1 MKFATG
7 FLYYCGILFERRT
20 GMKKLIAA
28 AVLSLSAVISGSAAA
43 EWSVEEAVIEALS
56 DSFEF
61 LRSEHKNPLVLFAG
75 HNIGKVQAKADE
87 AGRKIETEKSRQEA
101 LDAEAKA
108 KREAKAAEAK
118 AKLDA
123 QKEKIQKKLDAKNA
137 EAAQKQAAEEAKRAE
152 QRKSIENAKNSL
164 DDLKKSLGGE

>member
-28 AVLSLSAVISGSAAA
+28 AVLSLSAVILGSAAA
-43 EWSVEEAVIEALS
+43 EWSVEEAA
-56 DSFEF
+56 
-61 LRSEHKNPLVLFAG
+61 
-75 HNIGKVQAKADE
+75 GKVQAKADE

-101 LDAEAKA
+101 LD
-108 KREAKAAEAK
+108 AEAK

>member
-43 EWSVEEAVIEALS
+43 EWSVEEAA
-56 DSFEF
+56 
-61 LRSEHKNPLVLFAG
+61 
-75 HNIGKVQAKADE
+75 GKVQAKADE

-108 KREAKAAEAK
+108 KREAKAGRSQGKIRRTKRKNPEKAGCQKCRSGPEAGSGRSQTRG
-118 AKLDA
+118 A
-123 QKEKIQKKLDAKNA
+123 EKIHRKCKKQSGRFEKISGRRVRN
-137 EAAQKQAAEEAKRAE
+137 
-152 QRKSIENAKNSL
+152 
-164 DDLKKSLGGE
+164 

>member
-43 EWSVEEAVIEALS
+43 EWSVEEAA
-56 DSFEF
+56 
-61 LRSEHKNPLVLFAG
+61 
-75 HNIGKVQAKADE
+75 GKVQAKADE

-101 LDAEAKA
+101 LDAKAKA

-123 QKEKIQKKLDAKNA
+123 QNEKIQK
-137 EAAQKQAAEEAKRAE
+137 
-152 QRKSIENAKNSL
+152 
-164 DDLKKSLGGE
+164 

>member
-43 EWSVEEAVIEALS
+43 EWSVEEAA
-56 DSFEF
+56 
-61 LRSEHKNPLVLFAG
+61 
-75 HNIGKVQAKADE
+75 GKVQAKADE

-118 AKLDA
+118 AG
-123 QKEKIQKKLDAKNA
+123 KER
-137 EAAQKQAAEEAKRAE
+137 EE
-152 QRKSIENAKNSL
+152 RKWGCEKHIS
-164 DDLKKSLGGE
+164 

>member
-43 EWSVEEAVIEALS
+43 EWSVEEAA
-56 DSFEF
+56 
-61 LRSEHKNPLVLFAG
+61 
-75 HNIGKVQAKADE
+75 GKVQAKADE

-101 LDAEAKA
+101 LVAEAKA
-108 KREAKAAEAK
+108 KREAKAAEAQGKIRRTKRKNPEK
-118 AKLDA
+118 AGC
-123 QKEKIQKKLDAKNA
+123 QKCRSGQEAGGGRSQTRGAEKIHRKCKKQSGRFEKISGRRVRN
-137 EAAQKQAAEEAKRAE
+137 
-152 QRKSIENAKNSL
+152 
-164 DDLKKSLGGE
+164 